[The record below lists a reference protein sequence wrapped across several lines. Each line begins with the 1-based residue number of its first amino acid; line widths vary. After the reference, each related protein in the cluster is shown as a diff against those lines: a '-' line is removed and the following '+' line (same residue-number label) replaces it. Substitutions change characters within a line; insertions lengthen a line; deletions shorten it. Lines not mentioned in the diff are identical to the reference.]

1 MRRIISLF
9 ITLLASL
16 SLVNADDTY
25 VKVTS
30 SSQLVVGDE
39 YIIAADNAGTV
50 YVATAFSSNALSS
63 TNVGFTVEG
72 NIITVST
79 ASPLVF
85 TLGGNAEGYTLK
97 FDDTYYLG
105 YSNSSTDLEQSIT
118 STSNKEK
125 WTYNY
130 NDTYA
135 SYLLQNVAD
144 AGRYLLYHYGSVF
157 FKAYKE
163 TSFTNLPAAALYKK
177 STGSSPATPT
187 HTVNWSVNGVVTP
200 EEVAEGDAI
209 SFTNP
214 ESGIP
219 AGYTFVGWTSSAI
232 PEPQA
237 LAPDYVSSATM
248 STSDITYYAVM
259 AVVNDNKHTVTLTA
273 KSEVETGY
281 TDRILTDNDDNTW
294 NAYCANSQIGGMYL
308 YRINTTSDCYIE
320 SPVFPDNIDEIKVLA
335 YNDNLDNRLLYF
347 KSFKDG
353 LANLGTISVPK
364 GEKAT
369 HELSLDISG
378 QNSNKFFIQAG
389 VGVLDIK
396 QIKVTYGTTTY
407 SHYCTSA
414 APSNIITL
422 AAACTD
428 GVRYYGTYSSGN
440 AFVVPSDLTVAEI
453 KVAESKLT
461 VSNYATGDVVP
472 ANTGVMVSA
481 ATAGAHPVVISGETG
496 TSVLGAEN
504 MLKPSGNGIT
514 AGEMAEANSGCKFYR
529 LTMHGGTTLGYY
541 YGAAGGAAFALAA
554 NKAYLA
560 VPTAGARTGF
570 DWAEETTG
578 IADVSISGTTD
589 NATPCYNLN
598 GQRVTEAAKGIV
610 IRNGKKIM
618 KR

>member
-1 MRRIISLF
+1 MKHYLLLVIA
-9 ITLLASL
+9 TLASMGIA
-16 SLVNADDTY
+16 NADDTY

-30 SSQLVVGDE
+30 TSQLVVGDE

-72 NIITVST
+72 NSITVST

-97 FDDTYYLG
+97 YDGKYYLG
-105 YSNSSTDLEQSIT
+105 YGT
-118 STSNKEK
+118 STSLRQQTSPSESNEK

-130 NDTYA
+130 SDTY
-135 SYLLQNVAD
+135 SEFLLQNV
-144 AGRYLLYHYGSVF
+144 GTNTRYLVF
-157 FKAYKE
+157 RILSE
-163 TSFTNLPAAALYKK
+163 TPVFRPYTTTSLD
-177 STGSSPATPT
+177 
-187 HTVNWSVNGVVTP
+187 NGVPTACLYVK
-200 EEVAEGDAI
+200 
-209 SFTNP
+209 TN
-214 ESGIP
+214 S
-219 AGYTFVGWTSSAI
+219 
-232 PEPQA
+232 
-237 LAPDYVSSATM
+237 M
-248 STSDITYYAVM
+248 
-259 AVVNDNKHTVTLTA
+259 N
-273 KSEVETGY
+273 
-281 TDRILTDNDDNTW
+281 
-294 NAYCANSQIGGMYL
+294 
-308 YRINTTSDCYIE
+308 
-320 SPVFPDNIDEIKVLA
+320 
-335 YNDNLDNRLLYF
+335 
-347 KSFKDG
+347 
-353 LANLGTISVPK
+353 
-364 GEKAT
+364 
-369 HELSLDISG
+369 
-378 QNSNKFFIQAG
+378 
-389 VGVLDIK
+389 
-396 QIKVTYGTTTY
+396 
-407 SHYCTSA
+407 
-414 APSNIITL
+414 ITL

-570 DWAEETTG
+570 DWAEETTD
-578 IADVSISGTTD
+578 IAGVSISGTTD